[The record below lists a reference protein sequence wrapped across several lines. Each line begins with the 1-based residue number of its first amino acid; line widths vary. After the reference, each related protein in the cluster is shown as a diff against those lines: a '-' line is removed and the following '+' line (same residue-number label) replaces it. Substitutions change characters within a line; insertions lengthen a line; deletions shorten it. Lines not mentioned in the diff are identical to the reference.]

1 MHRVKLLR
9 YVAACLMI
17 KGSVA
22 SYARSLLPIVDF
34 DRLFDTPEKFDGKLV
49 RVRGFISVP
58 THPHDTWVI
67 LLYPS
72 KKQAL
77 ENPGQ
82 HCILIGLENSRIG
95 GYKAIKSGWVEIT
108 ARVVRLPFEGGKYTP
123 ALTEIQ
129 KLDELSEDPGNH

>member
-9 YVAACLMI
+9 YVTACLMI
-17 KGSVA
+17 IGSVA

-49 RVRGFISVP
+49 RVRGFMKVEINPRDVSI
-58 THPHDTWVI
+58 I

-72 KKQAL
+72 KKQAV

-95 GYKAIKSGWVEIT
+95 GMDAFKSGWVEIT
-108 ARVVRLPFEGGKYTP
+108 ARFVSVPAGRGGHIP
-123 ALTEIQ
+123 ALAEIQ
-129 KLDELSEDPGNH
+129 KLEELGEDPGNH